1 MQEVLLRSWRN
12 LKMKNKNTYCYYLW
26 EEAFINDKGNVY
38 ACCHQK
44 SGILG
49 NIYKNTL
56 EEILHFSKIKK
67 LRQLSIHGKL
77 RCHKNCTLLGE
88 RKFEDPPIENGFK
101 YKMLTGLKILF
112 GEGCNINCVM
122 CWQNSK
128 KKRELDPEIIIK
140 NIDLSS
146 VKQIDMQGGEPLYLK
161 SARKYFD
168 HCISKNKQVSFLS
181 NGTIMSENWAEKIAQ
196 YSRAISISLNAAT
209 KVTHEQINLG
219 SKWETVLDNIQL
231 LQKAKSKIDS
241 KLEIAGHM
249 TIITANLQEIPI
261 FIDKYKEFG
270 FDRIKFGFDLR
281 VPIYLKLHP
290 TIKKELADKV
300 TTSLKQQPN
309 NKAINIERLK
319 YLGLVKN
326 F

>member
-1 MQEVLLRSWRN
+1 
-12 LKMKNKNTYCYYLW
+12 MKNKTTYCYFLW

-44 SGILG
+44 PGILG

-67 LRQLSIHGKL
+67 LRSLSIQGKL

-88 RKFEDPPIENGFK
+88 RKFEDPPREIDYN
-101 YKMLTGLKILF
+101 YKMLTGIKILF

-122 CWQNSK
+122 CWQDSN
-128 KKRELDPEIIIK
+128 KKRELDPDILID

-146 VKQIDMQGGEPLYLK
+146 VKQIDLQGGEPLYLK

-168 HCISKNKQVSFLS
+168 HCISKNKQVSFLT
-181 NGTIMSENWAEKIAQ
+181 NGTIMSEIWAEKIVK
-196 YSRAISISLNAAT
+196 YSRTISISLNAAT
-209 KVTHEQINLG
+209 KVTHERINLG
-219 SKWETVLDNIQL
+219 SKWETVLENIQL
-231 LQKAKSKIDS
+231 LKNAKTKSDS
-241 KLEIAGHM
+241 KMEIAGHM
-249 TIITANLQEIPI
+249 TITTTNLQEIPI
-261 FIDKYKEFG
+261 FIYKYKEFG

-290 TIKKELADKV
+290 TIKKILAEKI
-300 TTSLKQQPN
+300 TTSIKQQPN
-309 NKAINIERLK
+309 KKAINIERLK

>member
-1 MQEVLLRSWRN
+1 MRSRRN
-12 LKMKNKNTYCYYLW
+12 LRLKNKNTYCHFLW
-26 EEAFINDKGNVY
+26 EEDFINDKGNVY

-44 SGILG
+44 PGILG

-56 EEILHFSKIKK
+56 EEILNFPRIKK
-67 LRQLSIHGKL
+67 FRYLSIHGKL

-88 RKFEDPPIENGFK
+88 HKFEDPRREIEFK

-112 GEGCNINCVM
+112 GEGCNINFVM

-128 KKRELDPEIIIK
+128 KKRELDPEILIK
-140 NIDLSS
+140 NIDLSPI
-146 VKQIDMQGGEPLYLK
+146 KQIDLQGGEPLYLK

-168 HCISKNKQVSFLS
+168 HCISQKKQVSFLT

-231 LQKAKSKIDS
+231 LRKAKNKIDS
-241 KLEIAGHM
+241 
-249 TIITANLQEIPI
+249 
-261 FIDKYKEFG
+261 
-270 FDRIKFGFDLR
+270 
-281 VPIYLKLHP
+281 
-290 TIKKELADKV
+290 
-300 TTSLKQQPN
+300 
-309 NKAINIERLK
+309 
-319 YLGLVKN
+319 
-326 F
+326 